1 MKAQPGHLPHRQETQ
16 LHPLDSVALAPQE
29 APQEARQW
37 FNPSP
42 HEARVL
48 LAMPMAIRHGDA
60 PLNST
65 FRLVEMIM
73 GHQICSDPQPLIHW
87 RAG

>member
-1 MKAQPGHLPHRQETQ
+1 VVLQGTLTLITETQGHRQETQ

-37 FNPSP
+37 FNHSP

-48 LAMPMAIRHGDA
+48 LAMPMPPSLG
-60 PLNST
+60 
-65 FRLVEMIM
+65 
-73 GHQICSDPQPLIHW
+73 
-87 RAG
+87 